1 MVAMMVGGL
10 PGKESCPRG
19 RNVCVSWVGKNRVLS
34 LVSDDPNPELV
45 RRSLD
50 AEYDHH
56 GSPPHADQ
64 KTVVPGCGACVGVW
78 AACGRRVDGVWAWAW
93 AAAALSPSF
102 QLADSSMS
110 SPPPPPAPSPP
121 PPPARRRLGGRI
133 RGGGVRGVRRSR
145 SAAAAAL
152 RARARGDQLG
162 LTLIAAFRAAAVC
175 SALAPPSP
183 PSSPSSPPLLSFSP
197 SSASPSPTPT
207 PTPGPTPPPAAPL
220 PSPAPS
226 RAPSRAPSGAPT
238 QTPTTPAP
246 TLAPTP
252 QPGSNVL
259 TFGTV
264 FNALPCEQ
272 GEATRSELRQHL
284 LLQANVTDAKV
295 DAPICSS
302 VRLDSEMT
310 FSNGAAAMGFN
321 DVLTSP
327 SGINSVFGPGSGW
340 NGTVPDN
347 ITEVVV
353 GAPGPASNGGSTS
366 EADPVQ
372 LPIIAAAVGGVV
384 LILAAVAGYW
394 FCWREESRVRCRSC
408 CSDCCEDEQAR
419 PKSFYNP
426 GPKPKSER
434 TASPRLAAHVE
445 SSANMVH
452 IGQAPTVT
460 DIRRVGQLD
469 QSFLSPTAAAD
480 GNKLPLGWTQHFT
493 EQGAVYY
500 YNAES
505 GESTWTKPK

>member
-226 RAPSRAPSGAPT
+226 RAPSRAPT